1 VRFEIQIIRF
11 RRSDERPEVI
21 DRLTH
26 DAPDLEAAKKK
37 AKDLVMT
44 VSWRSQG
51 GGVSHPQPRWPCARH
66 VARGGRRCL
75 NGLEGLT

>member
-51 GGVSHPQPRWPCARH
+51 EGFRILSHD
-66 VARGGRRCL
+66 
-75 NGLEGLT
+75 GLVLDMWRVGEGDA